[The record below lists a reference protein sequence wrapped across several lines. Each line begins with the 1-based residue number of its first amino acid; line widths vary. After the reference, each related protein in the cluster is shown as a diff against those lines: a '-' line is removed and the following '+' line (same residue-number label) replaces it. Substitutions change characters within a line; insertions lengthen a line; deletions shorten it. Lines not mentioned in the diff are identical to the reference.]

1 MIMPIPPIKINEEL
15 MEKKDSKTTPTMTV
29 IMEQLSNTF
38 TINGLVLKMIFKTM
52 HNEIHVKKRS
62 I

>member
-1 MIMPIPPIKINEEL
+1 MTMPIPPIKINEVL
-15 MEKKDSKTTPTMTV
+15 MEKKDSKTTPTVTT
-29 IMEQLSNTF
+29 IIEQLNNTF
-38 TINGLVLKMIFKTM
+38 TSNGLLLKMIFKTT